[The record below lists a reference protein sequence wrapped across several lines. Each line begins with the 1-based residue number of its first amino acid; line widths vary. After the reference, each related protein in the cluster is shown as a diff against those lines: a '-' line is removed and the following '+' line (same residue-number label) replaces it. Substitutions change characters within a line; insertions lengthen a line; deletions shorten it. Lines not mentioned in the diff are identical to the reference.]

1 MHITK
6 ICRIFALS
14 IIVVFFNHLIMN
26 RLFNFIALF
35 VGSIMALSAQNP
47 SSQPLA
53 GFWRMSS
60 DKMETGTLL
69 KVIPTENCAFT
80 ASFTKDMQIHYLT
93 GMLYDEKYVSLVENI
108 ETAKNLVY
116 TGALFADGSI
126 KGKYYSPDCEH
137 GNFSWIKVC
146 DELGQPLVIEGEEVL
161 PCVAQQNQSRGMAT
175 ETKMVMTKK
184 VVKVVDRKEYVGE
197 PRNENLPLVETS
209 AYIPEGAI
217 FAGNIDLEEKVTY
230 RTVEIEVP
238 VPQPV
243 VCLPKDTVVMERGV
257 LTTKKFT
264 VCDPGTTN
272 PTGIR
277 GVVIPGK
284 KVVENGITYHIVGQ
298 GETMFSIAKRYKI
311 TVLELAELNGKDCE
325 HLIANERLRVSK

>member
-1 MHITK
+1 MQHQS
-6 ICRIFALS
+6 LLY
-14 IIVVFFNHLIMN
+14 FFNHLIMN
-26 RLFNFIALF
+26 RLFIFIALF
-35 VGSIMALSAQNP
+35 VGVITVTSAQMAN
-47 SSQPLA
+47 SQSLA
-53 GFWRMSS
+53 GFWRMSN
-60 DKMETGTLL
+60 DKMETGILL
-69 KVIPTENCAFT
+69 KIIPTENCAFT
-80 ASFTKDMQIHYLT
+80 ASFTKDMQVHYLT
-93 GMLYDEKYVSLVENI
+93 GMLYEEKYVSLVENAA
-108 ETAKNLVY
+108 EGKNVVY
-116 TGALFADGSI
+116 TGELLSEGDM
-126 KGKYYSPDCEH
+126 KGKYYSPDCQY
-137 GNFSWIKVC
+137 GSFSWIKVC
-146 DELGQPLVIEGEEVL
+146 DELGQPLIIEGEEVL

-217 FAGNIDLEEKVTY
+217 FAGNIDLTEKVTY
-230 RTVEIEVP
+230 KTVEIEVP
-238 VPQPV
+238 VLQPV
-243 VCLPKDTVVMERGV
+243 VCLPKDSVVMERGV

-264 VCDPGTTN
+264 ICDPGTTN

-325 HLIANERLRVSK
+325 HLIANEHLRVSK